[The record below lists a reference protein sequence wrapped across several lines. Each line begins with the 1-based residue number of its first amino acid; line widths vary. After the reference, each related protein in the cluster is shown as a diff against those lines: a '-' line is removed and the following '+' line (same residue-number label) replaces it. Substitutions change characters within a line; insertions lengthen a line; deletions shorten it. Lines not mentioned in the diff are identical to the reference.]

1 MIKTLLTGASG
12 QIGSELKQLLPEL
25 GQLIAPDRR
34 TLDLVDTNALRT
46 FIRTVKPELVINAA
60 AYTAVDRA
68 EDEAMTARA
77 VNVTAPMIIAEEAN
91 NIDAAFI
98 HYSTDYVFD
107 GEKSEPYVETD
118 LTHPL
123 NTYGSTKLAGEQ
135 AIVTSGSTHL
145 ILRTSWI
152 YGTKGHNFMRTILRL
167 AQEQKELHVVDDQ
180 FGAPT
185 WCRSVALAT
194 VTIVR
199 TLCTDGRLDR
209 DRLIAA
215 SGIYH
220 LSAAGATSWCG
231 FARAILAEYSRHET
245 YKETSKLKT
254 QLVVPIAS
262 SEQLGR
268 ARRPHNSILSN
279 EKISR
284 MFGITL
290 PNWHVQLCAVMEEI
304 GL

>member
-1 MIKTLLTGASG
+1 MIRTLLTGASG
-12 QIGSELKQLLPEL
+12 QIGSELKQILPEL
-25 GQLIAPDRR
+25 GQLISPDRQ
-34 TLDLVDTNALRT
+34 TLDLVDTDALRT
-46 FIRTVKPELVINAA
+46 FIRTVKPDLVINAA

-68 EDEAMTARA
+68 EDEEKRARA

-118 LTHPL
+118 LTRPL

-135 AIVTSGSTHL
+135 AIVTSGSAHL

-152 YGTKGHNFMRTILRL
+152 YGATGHNFMRTILRL
-167 AQEQKELHVVDDQ
+167 LQEHKELRVVDDQ

-194 VTIVR
+194 LTIVR
-199 TLCTDGRLDR
+199 ALSTGGRLDR
-209 DRLIAA
+209 KRLIAA
-215 SGIYH
+215 SGLYH

-231 FARAILAEYSRHET
+231 FARAILAEYSRYET
-245 YKETSKLKT
+245 HKRTSKLKT
-254 QLVVPIAS
+254 QLVIPIAS

-279 EKISR
+279 EKVSHI
-284 MFGITL
+284 FGITM
-290 PNWHVQLCAVMEEI
+290 PDWHVQLRAVMEQIE
-304 GL
+304 L